1 MARVTNKAIDENGAK
16 IINIPE
22 IQIKEANVTIVG
34 DSPLIINKF
43 SEKAK
48 REILDKQMKK
58 AKKQKD
64 AKIPFYNFV
73 QSLHW
78 VTPMPDFENKTEEE
92 IEKIFDEAIQKGAK
106 FGFPSV
112 GIKQSAISSAYRGG
126 LAKNKVSLQG
136 AFHIKG
142 ELAVIEGDLRMRED
156 FVRIPMGGADIVYRG
171 EFKEGWKST
180 FTVLYDAGTI
190 SLEQIVQMINL
201 GGFSVGIG
209 EWRVEKGGNF
219 GMFHCGG

>member
-1 MARVTNKAIDENGAK
+1 MAKKVEEGVQLIS
-16 IINIPE
+16 IPE
-22 IQIKEANVTIVG
+22 IKIKEANVTIIG

-58 AKKQKD
+58 AKK
-64 AKIPFYNFV
+64 AKEAKVPFYDFV

-78 VTPMPDFENKTEEE
+78 ITPMPDFEGKTEEE
-92 IEKIFDEAIQKGAK
+92 IKEIFNKAIEDGAK
-106 FGFPSV
+106 FGFPTV
-112 GIKQSAISSAYRGG
+112 GIKQSAISAAYRGG

-142 ELAVIEGDLRMRED
+142 ELAEIQGELTMRED
-156 FVRIPMGGADIVYRG
+156 YVKIPMGGADIVYRG

-180 FTVLYDAGTI
+180 FTVIFDEGVI

-209 EWRVEKGGNF
+209 DWRTEKGGNF
-219 GMFHCGG
+219 GMFHCE